1 MKLDGSKKI
10 IPPVYFLI
18 TIVIMATFDH
28 FVPIG
33 NLLHPPVSYSG
44 VLLIAIGIIIVVWSA
59 ALFDKASTPIK
70 PFEESTQLVTGG
82 MYQATRNPMYLGMV
96 LILVGIALLFGTI
109 SPFIPIPFF
118 IYLIQTIFI
127 SNEEIVMERT
137 FGDEYREYKERV
149 RRWL

>member
-1 MKLDGSKKI
+1 MKYSKKI

-18 TIVIMATFDH
+18 TIVIMATFDY

-33 NLLHPPVSYSG
+33 SILYPPVTYSG
-44 VLLIAIGIIIVVWSA
+44 AILIAIGFIIVVWSA
-59 ALFDKASTPIK
+59 ALFGKAGTPIK

-82 MYQATRNPMYLGMV
+82 MYQVTRNPMYLGMV

-118 IYLIQTIFI
+118 IWLIQTIFI
-127 SNEEIVMERT
+127 FNEEIVMEET
-137 FGDEYREYKERV
+137 FGDEYKEYKKKI